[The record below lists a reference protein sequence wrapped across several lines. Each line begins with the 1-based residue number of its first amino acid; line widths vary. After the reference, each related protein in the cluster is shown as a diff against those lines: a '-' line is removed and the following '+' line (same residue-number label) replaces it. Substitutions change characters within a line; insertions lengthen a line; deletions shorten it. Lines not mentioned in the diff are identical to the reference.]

1 MRQSLPCCPKRRFRR
16 PFCAVLFLVLFSLFG
31 LAHAAPAADSP
42 VLISDAASTR
52 AIALESAT
60 MKGEPFA
67 LDASV
72 PYSADSRTRV
82 EFFVMNLNM
91 LSGEGVNALS
101 ADAED
106 SAHNRYPLIVEY
118 AGQVPSFE
126 GIYMIVVRLND
137 NMGDVGDVL
146 VRLNLHGV
154 ASNRVRVGIGHVGG
168 GPADDSGA
176 VPTPAP
182 ATPPAP
188 QPAATPNPYTD
199 PALAAGGD
207 GVRFLEEATFGPT
220 QTDLAHLRA
229 IGFRAYLNEQFNTPS
244 SGYPAMALF
253 PIDNNQGCPSDANNA
268 AVRGACIRDNY
279 SFYPIR
285 KRFYQNALTGQD
297 QLRQR
302 VAFSLSQIMVI
313 SGRDLNVTDMPSWMT
328 PYLQTLD
335 RNAFGNFRQLLYEMT
350 LNPAMGDYLNMAG
363 NNKSMPNE
371 NYAREVLQ
379 LFSVGLDQLNQ
390 DGTPKLDAQGNRIPT
405 YDQSAI
411 TNFARVFTGW
421 RIPAVVGQNG
431 VFDYVNPMTVGSEN
445 NHDTGQ
451 KVLLNGQVLPAGQ
464 NSTQD
469 LNAAIDNIFNHPN
482 VGPYIGKEL
491 IHHLVTSNP
500 SPAYVGRV
508 AAVFNNNG
516 AGVRGDMKA
525 VIAAILLDP
534 EARGDIKTDPN
545 YGHLREP
552 VLYITN
558 LLRAFNATSDFD
570 ISGSNSYGQTVN
582 GTFVVYSNGTA
593 NYPATM
599 DQDLFRSPT
608 VFNYFPADYVM
619 PGTTDVLG
627 PEFGILSATTTLK
640 RANFVNTLVFSGI
653 TPSAPDKPTGTQ
665 LDFSNWQS
673 QGGNPAQLVDS
684 LNALMMHGAMSSG
697 MRSAI
702 VQNVSNI
709 SASNPLL
716 RAQTAVYLVATSA
729 QYQVER

>member
-1 MRQSLPCCPKRRFRR
+1 MKQSLPCCRNPRICRW
-16 PFCAVLFLVLFSLFG
+16 FCACLLLVLFSAFG
-31 LAHAAPAADSP
+31 LVQAAPADSP
-42 VLISDAASTR
+42 VLITESTSTR

-60 MKGEPFA
+60 MKGEPFP
-67 LDASV
+67 LTASV
-72 PYSADSRTRV
+72 PYSADMRTRV
-82 EFFVMNLNM
+82 ELFVMNLN
-91 LSGEGVNALS
+91 LLAGEGVNALS

-106 SAHNRYPLIVEY
+106 GAHNHYPLAVEY
-118 AGQVPSFE
+118 VGQVPDFE
-126 GIYMIVVRLND
+126 GLYMIVVRLND
-137 NMGDVGDVL
+137 NLGDTGDVL
-146 VRLNLHGV
+146 LRLNLHGV

-168 GPADDSGA
+168 GLADDNGA

-188 QPAATPNPYTD
+188 KPAATPNPYTD

-207 GVRFLEEATFGPT
+207 GVRFLEQATFGT
-220 QTDLAHLRA
+220 SAADLAHLRGLNT
-229 IGFRAYLNEQFNTPS
+229 GFKGYLDEQFNTPA
-244 SGYPAMALF
+244 SGYPTMPLF
-253 PIDNNQGCPSDANNA
+253 PVDNNQGCPSDPNNA

-279 SFYPIR
+279 TLYPLRIQFYR
-285 KRFYQNALTGQD
+285 NALTAKD

-302 VAFSLSQIMVI
+302 VAFALGQIMVV
-313 SGRDLNVTDMPSWMT
+313 SGRDLNDVPAYMA
-328 PYLQTLD
+328 PYLQVLD

-350 LNPAMGDYLNMAG
+350 LNPAMGQYLDMAG
-363 NNKSMPNE
+363 NNKNMPNE

-390 DGTPKLDAQGNRIPT
+390 DGTPKLDTQGNRIPT
-405 YDQSAI
+405 YDQSTI

-421 RIPAVVGQNG
+421 RIPAVPLQAGK
-431 VFDYVNPMTVGSEN
+431 FDFINPMTVGSEN
-445 NHDTGQ
+445 NHDTAQ
-451 KVLLNGQVLPAGQ
+451 KVLLNGQVLPALQ
-464 NSTQD
+464 NSSQD

-482 VGPYIGKEL
+482 VGPYISKEL

-508 AAVFNNNG
+508 AAAFNNNG

-525 VIAAILLDP
+525 VITAILLDP
-534 EARGDIKTDPN
+534 EARGDLKTDPN

-552 VLYITN
+552 VLYITS
-558 LLRAFNATSDFD
+558 LLRTFNATSDFNL
-570 ISGSNSYGQTVN
+570 SGSNSFFG
-582 GTFVVYSNGTA
+582 YSNGSA
-593 NYPATM
+593 NHPATM

-619 PGTTDVLG
+619 PGTVDILG

-640 RANFVNTLVFSGI
+640 RANFVNTLVFSGLV
-653 TPSAPDKPTGTQ
+653 PVPPDKPAGTQ

-673 QGGNPAQLVDS
+673 QGGNPPQLLDS
-684 LNALMMHGAMSSG
+684 LNALMLHGAMSDG
-697 MRSAI
+697 MRDAI
-702 VQNVSNI
+702 VQNVSKI

-716 RAQTAVYLVATSA
+716 RAQTAIYLVATSS

>member
-1 MRQSLPCCPKRRFRR
+1 
-16 PFCAVLFLVLFSLFG
+16 
-31 LAHAAPAADSP
+31 
-42 VLISDAASTR
+42 VLISDSISTR

-60 MKGEPFA
+60 MKGEPFP
-67 LDASV
+67 LTASV
-72 PYSADSRTRV
+72 PYSTDMRTRV
-82 EFFVMNLNM
+82 ELFVMNLNM
-91 LSGEGVNALS
+91 LAGEGASALS

-106 SAHNRYPLIVEY
+106 AAHNHYPLAVEY
-118 AGQVPSFE
+118 VGQVPDFE

-137 NMGDVGDVL
+137 NLGDTGDVL

-154 ASNRVRVGIGHVGG
+154 SSNRVRVGIGHIGG
-168 GPADDSGA
+168 GPADDTGS

-188 QPAATPNPYTD
+188 KPAATPNPYTD

-207 GVRFLEEATFGPT
+207 GVRFLEQATFGT
-220 QTDLAHLRA
+220 NSADLLHLRS
-229 IGFRAYLNEQFNTPS
+229 IGIRAYLDEQFNTPA
-244 SGYPAMALF
+244 SGYPAMTLF
-253 PIDNNQGCPSDANNA
+253 PVDNNQGCPSDPNNA

-279 SFYPIR
+279 TLYPVRNQFY
-285 KRFYQNALTGQD
+285 KNALTAKD

-302 VAFSLSQIMVI
+302 VAFALGQVMVV
-313 SGRDLNVTDMPSWMT
+313 SGRDLNDMPSWMT
-328 PYLQTLD
+328 PYLKVLD

-350 LNPAMGDYLNMAG
+350 LNPAMGNYLDMAG

-379 LFSVGLDQLNQ
+379 LFSVGLDQLNP

-405 YDQSAI
+405 YDQSTI

-421 RIPAVVGQNG
+421 RIPAVVGQQG
-431 VFDYVNPMTVGSEN
+431 VLDYINPMTVGSEN
-445 NHDTGQ
+445 NHDTAQ

-482 VGPYIGKEL
+482 VGPYISKEL

-508 AAVFNNNG
+508 AAAFNNNG
-516 AGVRGDMKA
+516 VGVRGDLKA
-525 VIAAILLDP
+525 VITAILLDP
-534 EARGDIKTDPN
+534 EARGDLKTDPN

-552 VLYITN
+552 VLYITS
-558 LLRAFNATSDFD
+558 LLRTFNATSDFD
-570 ISGSNSYGQTVN
+570 LSGSNSFSG
-582 GTFVVYSNGTA
+582 YSNGSA
-593 NYPATM
+593 NYPLTM

-619 PGTTDVLG
+619 PGTDDVLG

-653 TPSAPDKPTGTQ
+653 TPVQPDKPTGTQ

-673 QGGNPAQLVDS
+673 QGGNPQQLVDS
-684 LNALMMHGAMSSG
+684 LNALMMHGAMSDG
-697 MRSAI
+697 MRAAI

-716 RAQTAVYLVATSA
+716 RAQTAIYLVATSS

>member
-1 MRQSLPCCPKRRFRR
+1 MRQSLRCCPNRRIRR
-16 PFCAVLFLVLFSLFG
+16 AFCACLLLLLFSAFG
-31 LAHAAPAADSP
+31 LVQAAPADSP
-42 VLISDAASTR
+42 LLISDSTSTR

-60 MKGEPFA
+60 MKGEPFP
-67 LDASV
+67 LTASV
-72 PYSADSRTRV
+72 PYSTDMRTRV
-82 EFFVMNLNM
+82 ELFVMNLNM
-91 LSGEGVNALS
+91 LAGEGVNALS

-106 SAHNRYPLIVEY
+106 AAHNHYPLAVEY
-118 AGQVPSFE
+118 VGQVPDFE

-137 NMGDVGDVL
+137 SLGDTGDVL

-154 ASNRVRVGIGHVGG
+154 ASNRVRVGIGHIGG
-168 GPADDSGA
+168 GPADDTGA

-188 QPAATPNPYTD
+188 KPAATPNPYTD

-207 GVRFLEEATFGPT
+207 GVRFLEQATFGT
-220 QTDLAHLRA
+220 SAADLAHLRS
-229 IGFRAYLNEQFNTPS
+229 IGIRAYLDEQFNTPT
-244 SGYPAMALF
+244 SGYPTLPLF
-253 PIDNNQGCPSDANNA
+253 PIDNNQGCPSDPNNA

-279 SFYPIR
+279 TLYPVRNQFYR
-285 KRFYQNALTGQD
+285 NALTAKD

-302 VAFSLSQIMVI
+302 VAFALGQIMVV
-313 SGRDLNVTDMPSWMT
+313 SGRDLNDVPAYMA
-328 PYLQTLD
+328 PYLQVLD

-350 LNPAMGDYLNMAG
+350 LNPAMGQYLDMAG

-405 YDQSAI
+405 YDQSTI

-421 RIPAVVGQNG
+421 RIPAVVGRQG
-431 VFDYVNPMTVGSEN
+431 VADYITPMTVGSEN
-445 NHDTGQ
+445 NHDTAQ
-451 KVLLNGQVLPAGQ
+451 KVLLNGQVLPALQ

-482 VGPYIGKEL
+482 VGPFISKEL

-508 AAVFNNNG
+508 AAAFNNNG

-525 VIAAILLDP
+525 VINAILLDP
-534 EARGDIKTDPN
+534 EARGDLKTDPN

-558 LLRAFNATSDFD
+558 LLRTFNATSDFD
-570 ISGSNSYGQTVN
+570 LSGSNSFSGYT
-582 GTFVVYSNGTA
+582 NGTA

-608 VFNYFPADYVM
+608 VFNYFPSDYVM
-619 PGTTDVLG
+619 PGTADVLG

-653 TPSAPDKPTGTQ
+653 TPSPPDKPTGTQ

-673 QGGNPAQLVDS
+673 QGGNPQGLVDS
-684 LNALMMHGAMSSG
+684 LNALMMHSAMSSG
-697 MRSAI
+697 MRAAI

-716 RAQTAVYLVATSA
+716 RAQTAIYLVATSS

>member
-1 MRQSLPCCPKRRFRR
+1 MRQSLPSCKSPRICRW
-16 PFCAVLFLVLFSLFG
+16 FCACLLLVLFSAYG
-31 LAHAAPAADSP
+31 LVQAAPADSP
-42 VLISDAASTR
+42 VLISESTSTR

-60 MKGEPFA
+60 MKGEPFP
-67 LDASV
+67 LTASV
-72 PYSADSRTRV
+72 PYSTDMRTRV
-82 EFFVMNLNM
+82 ELFVMNLNM
-91 LSGEGVNALS
+91 LAGEGVNALS

-106 SAHNRYPLIVEY
+106 SAHNHYPLAVEY
-118 AGQVPSFE
+118 VGQVPDFE

-137 NMGDVGDVL
+137 NLGDTGDVL

-168 GPADDSGA
+168 GPIDDTGS

-188 QPAATPNPYTD
+188 KPAATPNPYTD

-207 GVRFLEEATFGPT
+207 GVRFLEQSTFGT
-220 QTDLAHLRA
+220 SSADLAHLRSTG
-229 IGFRAYLNEQFNTPS
+229 IRAYLDEQFNTPT
-244 SGYPAMALF
+244 SGYPAMTLF
-253 PIDNNQGCPSDANNA
+253 PIDNNQGCPSDPNNA

-279 SFYPIR
+279 TLYPVRNQFYR
-285 KRFYQNALTGQD
+285 NALTAKD

-302 VAFSLSQIMVI
+302 VAFALGQIMVA
-313 SGRDLNVTDMPSWMT
+313 SGRDLNDVPAYMT
-328 PYLQTLD
+328 PYLQVLD

-350 LNPAMGDYLNMAG
+350 LNPAMGQYLDMAG

-390 DGTPKLDAQGNRIPT
+390 DGTPKLDAQGDHIPT
-405 YDQSAI
+405 YDQSTI

-421 RIPAVVGQNG
+421 RIPAVVGRQG
-431 VFDYVNPMTVGSEN
+431 VADFITPMTVGSEN
-445 NHDTGQ
+445 NHDTAQ

-525 VIAAILLDP
+525 VITAILLDP
-534 EARGDIKTDPN
+534 EARGDLKTDPN

-552 VLYITN
+552 VLYITS
-558 LLRAFNATSDFD
+558 LLRTFNATSDFD
-570 ISGSNSYGQTVN
+570 LSGSNSFSGYT
-582 GTFVVYSNGTA
+582 NGTA
-593 NYPATM
+593 NYPSTM

-619 PGTTDVLG
+619 PGTADVLG

-653 TPSAPDKPTGTQ
+653 TPAQPDRPTGTQ

-673 QGGNPAQLVDS
+673 QGGNPQGLVDS
-684 LNALMMHGAMSSG
+684 LNALMMHGAMSNG
-697 MRSAI
+697 MRAAI

-716 RAQTAVYLVATSA
+716 RAQTAIYLVATSS